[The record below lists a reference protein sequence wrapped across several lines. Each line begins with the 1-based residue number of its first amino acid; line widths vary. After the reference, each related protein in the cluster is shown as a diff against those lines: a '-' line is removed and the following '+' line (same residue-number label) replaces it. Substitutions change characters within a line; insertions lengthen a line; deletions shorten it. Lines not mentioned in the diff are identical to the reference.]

1 MRDGAVAVL
10 AKAPIAGYAKTRLIP
25 LLGPE
30 GAARLQGRLIDR
42 TLATAV
48 AAGIGPVT
56 LWGAPDAGHPFFQEQ
71 ARQRGIGLAA
81 QPDGD
86 LGARM
91 LAAFRAAPLG
101 AALVLI
107 GTDCPVLDA
116 ADLGEAAAA
125 LSHADV
131 ALAPAEDGGYGLIAA
146 RRPLPELFEQMPWG
160 SDRVAELTRE
170 RARGE
175 GLRLAELR
183 TIWDVDNGADL
194 ERLRAAGLIDLA
206 DLTPAA
212 SR

>member
-1 MRDGAVAVL
+1 M
-10 AKAPIAGYAKTRLIP
+10 
-25 LLGPE
+25 
-30 GAARLQGRLIDR
+30 
-42 TLATAV
+42 
-48 AAGIGPVT
+48 
-56 LWGAPDAGHPFFQEQ
+56 
-71 ARQRGIGLAA
+71 
-81 QPDGD
+81 
-86 LGARM
+86 
-91 LAAFRAAPLG
+91 
-101 AALVLI
+101 LI

-146 RRPLPELFEQMPWG
+146 RRPLPELFEEMPWG

-194 ERLRAAGLIDLA
+194 ERLRGVGLIDLA
-206 DLTPAA
+206 DLTRAAPIGDRLDVCCVGATEKNHPQQCHGCCPLCRDPAINRA
-212 SR
+212 PLSLHE

>member
-30 GAARLQGRLIDR
+30 GAARLQGRLVER
-42 TLATAV
+42 AVATAA
-48 AAGIGPVT
+48 AAGIGPVI
-56 LWGAPDAGHPFFQEQ
+56 LWGAPDAGHPLFHEQ
-71 ARQRGIGLAA
+71 ARKREIGLAA

-107 GTDCPVLDA
+107 GTDCPVLGA
-116 ADLGEAAAA
+116 ADLREAAAA

-146 RRPLPELFEQMPWG
+146 RRPLPGLFRQMPWG
-160 SDRVAELTRE
+160 SDRVAALTRK
-170 RARGE
+170 RAQDE
-175 GLRLAELR
+175 GLRLVELR
-183 TIWDVDNGADL
+183 TVWDVDTGADL
-194 ERLRAAGLIDLA
+194 ERLRAAGLIDVA
-206 DLTPAA
+206 DLTPAE